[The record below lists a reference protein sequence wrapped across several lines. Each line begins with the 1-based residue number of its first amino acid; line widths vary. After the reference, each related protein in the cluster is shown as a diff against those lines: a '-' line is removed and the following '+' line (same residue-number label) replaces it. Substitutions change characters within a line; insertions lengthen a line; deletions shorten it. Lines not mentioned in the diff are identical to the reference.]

1 MKKRSIAL
9 MMSMVS
15 GIAMA
20 GGVED
25 DPVLAKLSVDKFEY
39 RNGEDSDHMLV
50 IAADAWIGRDLHKL
64 WFKTE
69 VERVEAATEEAE
81 VQLLYSRAVSP
92 FWDAQ
97 IGWRHDSRPKPNRDW
112 LALGVKGT
120 APYLIEMDAALFYG
134 ESGQLAARLDA
145 EYEYMITQRLVLIPE
160 IEMNFHSKND
170 EATGTGSGLSN
181 IELGIRLGYEI
192 KREFAPYL
200 GINWSKKFG
209 DTADFAEEEGES
221 SDDVQFVA
229 GVRFWF

>member
-1 MKKRSIAL
+1 MKKLIIAL
-9 MMSMVS
+9 MMGAVS
-15 GIAMA
+15 NLALA

-25 DPVLAKLSVDKFEY
+25 DPVLTKLIVDKLEY
-39 RNGEDSDHMLV
+39 RNGEDSDHMLL
-50 IAADAWIGRDLHKL
+50 IDADAWIGRDLHKL
-64 WFKTE
+64 WLKTE

-81 VQLLYSRAVSP
+81 VQLLYSRAISP

-97 IGWRHDSRPKPNRDW
+97 IGWRHDARPRPNRDW

-181 IELGIRLGYEI
+181 IALGIRLGYEI

-200 GINWSKKFG
+200 GINWAKKFG